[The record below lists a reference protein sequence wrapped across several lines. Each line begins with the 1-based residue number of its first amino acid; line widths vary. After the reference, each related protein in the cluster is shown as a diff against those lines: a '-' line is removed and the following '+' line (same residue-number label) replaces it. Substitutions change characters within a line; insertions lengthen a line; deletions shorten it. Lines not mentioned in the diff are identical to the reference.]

1 MPASSSYDESVAQ
14 VRSGADPEVVAAGL
28 YAQLTDSERLWLL
41 DGDQDFWAGMRE
53 MIEEG
58 YNLRPIVH
66 GAVPRLGIPAC
77 VSATAREAW

>member
-41 DGDQDFWAGMRE
+41 DGDQDFGR
-53 MIEEG
+53 
-58 YNLRPIVH
+58 
-66 GAVPRLGIPAC
+66 
-77 VSATAREAW
+77 AWGR